1 MKYLLLTSAA
11 ALTLAGA
18 AFAQDAN
25 TSKPG
30 AAAQPSAATQS
41 SAPAQ
46 SSATQPSA
54 SASVGATAVTDAEV
68 QQVAALAADVRKLNE
83 AAKPKLAA
91 AADATAKE
99 AVQKDLDDSI
109 QASLTK
115 HGLTVD
121 RYNEIASAAASDKA
135 LAARIS
141 AANTGDATAASATVR
156 GSTSSE

>member
-30 AAAQPSAATQS
+30 AAAQPSAATQ